1 MGARN
6 LGGWPNRWNRSG
18 PNRAIGNGGGRT
30 CVGEKNRRKR
40 NKVSQEAREKR
51 KRTEK
56 ENRKREERQKRKTKE
71 LRQCMGARVSLFF
84 GTKGCMLG
92 TVPHPLF
99 PWCQLANLPT
109 YNSKMYPRS
118 GSSLL
123 TKSMEKRMPRM
134 MTQISVGSTIMTPN
148 SVVTL
153 MVPCCGTIKK
163 SPSAFVNAQLSMEA
177 LATYK

>member
-1 MGARN
+1 MQEILGVGQTVGA
-6 LGGWPNRWNRSG
+6 
-18 PNRAIGNGGGRT
+18 NRAQIRQLEMVVAVPVGGRRI
-30 CVGEKNRRKR
+30 GERGIRYHKRRER
-40 NKVSQEAREKR
+40 NEREQK

-56 ENRKREERQKRKTKE
+56 EKKDKKEKQKN
-71 LRQCMGARVSLFF
+71 CVNACAHVSLSLS
-84 GTKGCMLG
+84 LG
-92 TVPHPLF
+92 PKVACLVRCHTHCFLG
-99 PWCQLANLPT
+99 ANLPT

-134 MTQISVGSTIMTPN
+134 MTQISVGSTIMTPH

>member
-1 MGARN
+1 MQEILGVGQTVGADRAQI
-6 LGGWPNRWNRSG
+6 GQVEMVVAVPVSG
-18 PNRAIGNGGGRT
+18 RRIGERGIRYH
-30 CVGEKNRRKR
+30 KR
-40 NKVSQEAREKR
+40 ETKEKR
-51 KRTEK
+51 KRKEREK
-56 ENRKREERQKRKTKE
+56 KDKKEKQKN
-71 LRQCMGARVSLFF
+71 CVNACAHVSLSLS
-84 GTKGCMLG
+84 LG
-92 TVPHPLF
+92 PKLACLVRCHTHCFLG
-99 PWCQLANLPT
+99 ANLPT